1 MGFSTSA
8 SVVILA
14 ASLMYMATIFY
25 PFTNLSYHRILDAKK
40 NFNDMQYD
48 KLNAKIVIANT
59 HSDGTNLNLTVYNN
73 GSVTLNASKL
83 NVIHNGT
90 LLSASSFS
98 VSQEGIWTPKNF
110 INVTLNGIT
119 NGRTKIIT
127 SNGAADYIVT

>member
-25 PFTNLSYHRILDAKK
+25 PFANLSYHRVLDAKK
-40 NFNDMQYD
+40 NLNDMQFD
-48 KLNAKIVIANT
+48 KLNTKIVITNT
-59 HSDGTNLNLTVYNN
+59 YNDGGKLNITIYNN

-90 LLSASSFS
+90 LLSASSFN
-98 VSQEGIWTPKNF
+98 VSQEGIWTPRNF
-110 INVTLNGIT
+110 INVTLKEIT
-119 NGRTKIIT
+119 SGRTKIIT
-127 SNGAADYIVT
+127 SNGAADYIFT

>member
-25 PFTNLSYHRILDAKK
+25 PFANLSYHRVLDAKK
-40 NFNDMQYD
+40 NLDDMQFD
-48 KLNAKIVIANT
+48 KLNTKIVITNT
-59 HSDGTNLNLTVYNN
+59 QNDGGNLKITVYNN

-83 NVIHNGT
+83 NVIHDGA
-90 LLSASSFS
+90 LISSFS
-98 VSQEGIWTPKNF
+98 VSQEGVWTPRNF

-119 NGRTKIIT
+119 SGRTKIIT
-127 SNGAADYIVT
+127 SNGVADYAVT

>member
-25 PFTNLSYHRILDAKK
+25 PFANLSYQRVLDAKK
-40 NFNDMQYD
+40 NLNDMQFD
-48 KLNAKIVIANT
+48 KLNTKIVITNT
-59 HSDGTNLNLTVYNN
+59 QNDGGNLKMMVYNN

-90 LLSASSFS
+90 LISASSFS
-98 VSQEGIWTPKNF
+98 VSQEGVWTPRNF
-110 INVTLNGIT
+110 TNVTLNGIT
-119 NGRTKIIT
+119 SGRTKIIT
-127 SNGAADYIVT
+127 SNGVADYAVT

>member
-25 PFTNLSYHRILDAKK
+25 PFANLSYHRVLDAKK
-40 NFNDMQYD
+40 NFDDIQFD
-48 KLNAKIVIANT
+48 KLNTKIVITNT
-59 HSDGTNLNLTVYNN
+59 QNDGGNLKMMVYNN

-83 NVIHNGT
+83 NVIHDGA

-98 VSQEGIWTPKNF
+98 VSQEGVWTPRNF
-110 INVTLNGIT
+110 INVTINGIT
-119 NGRTKIIT
+119 SGRTKIIT
-127 SNGAADYIVT
+127 SNGISDYAVT

>member
-25 PFTNLSYHRILDAKK
+25 PFANLSYHRVLDAKK
-40 NFNDMQYD
+40 NLDDMQFD
-48 KLNAKIVIANT
+48 KLNTKIVITNT
-59 HSDGTNLNLTVYNN
+59 QNDGGNLKITVYNN
-73 GSVTLNASKL
+73 GSVTLNSSKL

-90 LLSASSFS
+90 LVSSFS
-98 VSQEGIWTPKNF
+98 VSQEGVWTPRNF

-119 NGRTKIIT
+119 SGRTKIIT
-127 SNGAADYIVT
+127 SNGVADYAVT